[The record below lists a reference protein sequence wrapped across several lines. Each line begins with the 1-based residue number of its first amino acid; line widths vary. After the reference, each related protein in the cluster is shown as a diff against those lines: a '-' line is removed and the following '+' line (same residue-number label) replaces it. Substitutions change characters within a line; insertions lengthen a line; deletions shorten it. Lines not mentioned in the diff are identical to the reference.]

1 MREGRAQSVFI
12 ALDYGGTLTFDLPK
26 PLDFDIKAS

>member
-12 ALDYGGTLTFDLPK
+12 ALDYRGTLTYDLPN
-26 PLDFDIKAS
+26 PLDFDPKAS